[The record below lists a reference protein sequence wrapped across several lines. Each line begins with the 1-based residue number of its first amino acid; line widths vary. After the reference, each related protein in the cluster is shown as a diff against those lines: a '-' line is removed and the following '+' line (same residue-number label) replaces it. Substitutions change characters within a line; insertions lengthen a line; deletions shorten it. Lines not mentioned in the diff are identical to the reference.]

1 MEMFEISDSDP
12 VIGTEVF
19 DPSLPSNLDFEEK

>member
-1 MEMFEISDSDP
+1 MFEISDSDP

-19 DPSLPSNLDFEEK
+19 DPSLPSDLDFEEK

>member
-1 MEMFEISDSDP
+1 MFEISDSDP